1 MRQRNLSLILVFL
14 SIFALPIYSQ
24 SNLLDEISKVEAF
37 IKNQMEVDGI
47 PGLAVGIMKGDF
59 IWAKGFGYSDL
70 ENKIPMKESS
80 SFRLASVTKPMTAVV
95 ILLLEEKG
103 KLNLDDEVQKYVP
116 YFPRKNYPVI
126 IRYLLGHLGGISHYR
141 SYDELHIKTPKD
153 TREAIEIFS
162 NFDLVAEPGT
172 SYHYSSYGYNLLG
185 AVIEG
190 ASKMPY
196 GKYMEENIWIP
207 LGMNF
212 TCMDSPEE
220 IIPNR
225 VKGYRILEGK
235 IKNSEFV
242 DMSSRF
248 AGGGTRSTVLDL
260 LKFVKGLKE
269 RKIISSKSI
278 EKMWT
283 SMETKGGELTN
294 YGYGWFVRP
303 VNGHFVV
310 YHTGSQQETRT
321 FLAYL
326 PKKDLA
332 VSFACNL
339 EGINPS
345 FYGFRIIQFLLDEPL
360 NLTPYSGDPVDEI
373 ILAGITELFNY
384 GFSYYDRFGKA
395 LTNDKK
401 ELEEAF
407 NFFNNLIDRTFIS
420 KNLLTAPGKIAEGIH
435 PKAGQPYQ
443 KVGSFIAETLK
454 NRFGKERLNYYYKN
468 GAIPFFYDYIRI
480 SRGKDI
486 QYAFKFNKDF
496 EETVERWEKDWEK
509 TLNDYTRTLF
519 ISAFSD
525 PQKLKELKG
534 IFSGAKIYPNFAPQ
548 FGEAVRKLYLKGNFE
563 KALEM
568 AKLSRELYPESA
580 LTALSISNAYIAS
593 GDVER
598 AKFHLKEATKAKVH
612 RTAMEPAS
620 ILNYAYEFAS
630 FKMFDRVL
638 DLMDIILEIFP
649 EQSLFYESTANL
661 FLMKAEDF
669 YKRALEKNP
678 SNEFA
683 RKALKKIRELE
694 REREF

>member
-1 MRQRNLSLILVFL
+1 MKRRFLQISVLLITLSLALYAQKDL
-14 SIFALPIYSQ
+14 SK
-24 SNLLDEISKVEAF
+24 EISKIEEFLKA
-37 IKNQMEVDGI
+37 QMEVDGI

-59 IWAKGFGYSDL
+59 TWAKGFGYSDL
-70 ENKIPMKESS
+70 ENKIPMQENS
-80 SFRLASVTKPMTAVV
+80 SFRLASVTKPMTAVA
-95 ILLLEEKG
+95 ILLLAEKG

-162 NFDLVAEPGT
+162 NFELVAEPGT

-196 GKYMEENIWIP
+196 GKCLEENIWKP
-207 LGMNF
+207 LGMNS

-269 RKIISSKSI
+269 RKIISSNFI
-278 EKMWT
+278 EEMWT
-283 SMETKGGELTN
+283 SMETKGGELTD
-294 YGYGWFVRP
+294 YCYGWFVRP
-303 VNGHFVV
+303 INGHFIV

-345 FYGFRIIQFLLDEPL
+345 LYGFRIIQFLLDEPL
-360 NLTPYSGDPVDEI
+360 NLTSYSGDPVDEI
-373 ILAGITELFNY
+373 ILAGIAELFNY
-384 GFSYYDRFGKA
+384 GLSYYDRFGKA
-395 LTNDKK
+395 LTNDKE

-407 NFFNNLIDRTFIS
+407 KFFNNLIDRTFIS
-420 KNLLTAPGKIAEGIH
+420 KNLSTARGKIAEGIH
-435 PKAGQPYQ
+435 PKAGQAYQ

-454 NRFGKERLNYYYKN
+454 NRFGEQRLNYYYKN

-486 QYAFKFNKDF
+486 PYAFRFNKDF

-519 ISAFSD
+519 ISAFSE

-534 IFSGAKIYPNFAPQ
+534 IFYGAKIYPNFAPQ

-563 KALEM
+563 KAIEM
-568 AKLSRELYPESA
+568 AKLSKELYPESA
-580 LTALSISNAYIAS
+580 LTSLSISNAYIAK

-612 RTAMEPAS
+612 RTAMEPGS

-630 FKMFDRVL
+630 FKMFDRAL
-638 DLMDIILEIFP
+638 NLMDIILEIFP
-649 EQSLFYESTANL
+649 EQSLFYEGTANL
-661 FLMKAEDF
+661 LIIKAEDF

-678 SNEFA
+678 SNESA